1 MSKKM
6 CKKEEIKLRIKD
18 AKYECK
24 KCGLRSNREDKLC
37 KPNKI

>member
-6 CKKEEIKLRIKD
+6 CKKEGIKLRIKD

-24 KCGLRSNREDKLC
+24 KCELRSNKENKLC
-37 KPNKI
+37 KPQKI